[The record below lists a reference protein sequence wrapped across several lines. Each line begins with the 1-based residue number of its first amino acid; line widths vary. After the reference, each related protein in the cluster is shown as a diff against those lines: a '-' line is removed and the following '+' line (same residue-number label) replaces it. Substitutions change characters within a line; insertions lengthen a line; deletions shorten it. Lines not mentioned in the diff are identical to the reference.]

1 MSYNTK
7 YKVEFEDRND
17 NDIVIN
23 LKKLNHTGSFQIL
36 KATNNPVT
44 ISYLNSNVFDAVKT
58 AGVTIQLISE
68 SDRQLID
75 LYTANYKEWQIEIL
89 KNNSIIFN
97 GYLSAEMYSESFA
110 ESFNYDVSVEGNN
123 GIGILSRERYIKSN
137 NTNYRGVTS
146 VFQVI
151 KNCIDKIGIEYE
163 SINIATDLKI
173 NNTNPATNKS
183 VLQHL
188 TINNDNF
195 IDEDG
200 IVMNCMQVLESVLL
214 PLNLSLFIEN
224 NKVYIVDFE
233 YLKKETI
240 TLKKF
245 LYTSTTCTNHT
256 LNIVRDL
263 NSEVQVNS
271 SFDIEAGVN
280 NYVLLKNRYIKN
292 IIDIDKF
299 ENENIKRV
307 FELNQHSFDPH
318 WSQVSGLGGP
328 GISDYIYNYRKWI
341 AVYSTKFAESFWN
354 NNSSLNPNL
363 PVRATTDFYNNTNA
377 NPKSVSFFGGIK
389 DVKVVDDVTLNWDD
403 DGNSFK
409 NYLFI
414 NNPVLPY
421 DGDGTDNFHN
431 YRKGYY
437 EQNVDEIL
445 KIAASF
451 DGEIPV
457 IFNSNNV
464 FLHFTFNA
472 NIVKIS
478 NATAAGGISIATFSN
493 TAEGKNNKFPG
504 SYYVYGARI
513 FVKDENGNKL
523 KYLKNTEINVTN
535 QTDLHPVIIGREI
548 NKKAYEW
555 VTYKGNETL
564 HQTTCKIIVAV
575 QNEALNPQNINN
587 EDVLVDVYCSANPV
601 NHPYQIEF
609 SLTNM
614 FYEVVNDETNLP
626 AVYLQSVRTVKQSNI
641 YFAVNNIGVDFV
653 NKDNLEPISI
663 ADEELHYYL
672 SEQYKTEEIKDEI
685 TNYTGND
692 KYIVDMGGI
701 TFNNEYITSVK
712 SSSYYETNFE
722 DLKGEKVIN
731 QFKNNNINLNMDIDS
746 DDVSMLQLYKLNSD
760 PIWNNKK
767 WVMASME
774 NNVVT
779 NEINLKLKEL
789 F

>member
-1 MSYNTK
+1 MYKTK
-7 YKVEFEDRND
+7 YRLEFKDV
-17 NDIVIN
+17 VIN
-23 LKKLNHTGSFQIL
+23 LKKLNYTGTFSIL
-36 KATNNPVT
+36 KGSSNPLK
-44 ISYLNSNVFDAVKT
+44 ISYLDSNVFDTIKT
-58 AGVTIQLISE
+58 AGVTIELVSE

-89 KNNSIIFN
+89 KNDEIIFT
-97 GYLSAEMYSESFA
+97 GYITPEMYQENFGVSS
-110 ESFNYDVSVEGNN
+110 NYIVSVEGNN
-123 GIGILSRERYIKSN
+123 GIGILSRERYLKVN
-137 NTNYRGVTS
+137 NTNYRGITS

-151 KNCIDKIGIEYE
+151 KNCIEKIGIDYAGYK
-163 SINIATDLKI
+163 IVTDLKV
-173 NNTNPATNKS
+173 NNYNPASNKS

-188 TINNDNF
+188 IVNNDNY

-200 IVMNCMQVLESVLL
+200 VVMNCYNVLDSVLK

-224 NKVYIVDFE
+224 NYVYIVDFE
-233 YLKKETI
+233 YLKNENINVKT
-240 TLKKF
+240 F
-245 LYTSTTCTNHT
+245 SFSSDTCTNST
-256 LNIVRDL
+256 ENIVLDL
-263 NSEVQVNS
+263 NNTQQINS
-271 SFDIEAGVN
+271 SFNIEAGVN
-280 NYVLLKNRYIKN
+280 NYILSKNRYIKN
-292 IIDIDKF
+292 IIGIDEF
-299 ENENIKRV
+299 ENENIDRV
-307 FELNQHSFDPH
+307 FELNQHSFDPY
-318 WSQVSGLGGP
+318 WSQVSDLGGP
-328 GISDYIYNYRKWI
+328 GISDYIYNYKKWI

-354 NNSSLNPNL
+354 NNNSLNPDL
-363 PVRATTDFYNNTNA
+363 PIRATTNFYINPTA

-389 DVKVVDDVTLNWDD
+389 DVKVVDGVKLNWDN

-409 NYLFI
+409 NYIFI

-437 EQNVDEIL
+437 EHNVDGIL
-445 KIAASF
+445 RIAASF

-457 IFNSNNV
+457 IFYSDKV

-493 TAEGKNNKFPG
+493 VAESERNKFVG

-513 FVKDENGNKL
+513 FVKDKNGNIL

-535 QTDLHPVIIGREI
+535 QTDLHPVIVGREI
-548 NKKAYEW
+548 NKKAYKW
-555 VTYKGNETL
+555 VTYTGTETP

-587 EDVLVDVYCSANPV
+587 KDVLVDVYCPANPV

-614 FYEVVNDETNLP
+614 FYEVVNDEKNLP
-626 AVYLQSVRTVKQSNI
+626 AVYLQSIRTVKQSNI
-641 YFAVNNIGVDFV
+641 YFAVNNIGVDVV

-701 TFNNEYITSVK
+701 TFNNEYITSVN
-712 SSSYYETNFE
+712 SSIFNETNLE
-722 DLKGEKVIN
+722 DLKGDKIVN
-731 QFKNNNINLNMDIDS
+731 QHKNNNINLSFDLKTDEAK
-746 DDVSMLQLYKLNSD
+746 LFKLYKLNSD
-760 PIWNNKK
+760 SIWNNKK
-767 WVMASME
+767 WVASSIDYYPDK
-774 NNVVT
+774 
-779 NEINLKLKEL
+779 NEINLNLKEL

>member
-1 MSYNTK
+1 MYKTK
-7 YKVEFEDRND
+7 YRIEFK
-17 NDIVIN
+17 DIVVN
-23 LKKLNHTGSFQIL
+23 LKKLNYNGTFLIIKGSSNPL
-36 KATNNPVT
+36 K
-44 ISYLNSNVFDAVKT
+44 ISYLDSNVFDTIKT
-58 AGVTIQLISE
+58 AGVTIELVSE

-89 KNNSIIFN
+89 KNDEIIFT
-97 GYLSAEMYSESFA
+97 GYITPELYQENFGLNS
-110 ESFNYDVSVEGNN
+110 NYIVSVEGNN
-123 GIGILSRERYIKSN
+123 GIGILSRERYLKSD
-137 NTNYRGVTS
+137 NTNYRGTTS

-151 KNCIDKIGIEYE
+151 KNCIEKIGINYAGYK
-163 SINIATDLKI
+163 IVTDLKV
-173 NNTNPATNKS
+173 NNYNPASNKS
-183 VLQHL
+183 ILQYL
-188 TINNDNF
+188 MVNNDNY

-200 IVMNCMQVLESVLL
+200 VVMNCYDVLDSVLK

-224 NKVYIVDFE
+224 NYVYIVDFE
-233 YLKKETI
+233 YLKNENINVKT
-240 TLKKF
+240 F
-245 LYTSTTCTNHT
+245 SFSSDTCTNST
-256 LNIVRDL
+256 ENVVLDL
-263 NSEVQVNS
+263 NNTQQIDS
-271 SFDIEAGVN
+271 SFNIEAGVN
-280 NYVLLKNRYIKN
+280 NYILSKNRYIKN
-292 IIDIDKF
+292 IIEIDKF

-318 WSQVSGLGGP
+318 WSQVTDPDGP
-328 GISDYIYNYRKWI
+328 GLSDYIYNYRKWI

-354 NNSSLNPNL
+354 NNSSYNPNL
-363 PVRATTDFYNNTNA
+363 PIRATTNFYNNVTA

-389 DVKVVDDVTLNWDD
+389 DVKIVDGVKLNWDN

-409 NYLFI
+409 NYIFI

-437 EQNVDEIL
+437 EHNVNEIL

-457 IFNSNNV
+457 IFNSDKV
-464 FLHFTFNA
+464 LLHFTFNA

-513 FVKDENGNKL
+513 FVKDQNGNIL

-555 VTYKGNETL
+555 VTYTGNETL

-587 EDVLVDVYCSANPV
+587 RDVLVDVYCPANPV

-614 FYEVVNDETNLP
+614 FYEVVNDEQNLP
-626 AVYLQSVRTVKQSNI
+626 AVYLQAIRTVKQSNI
-641 YFAVNNIGVDFV
+641 YFAVNKIGVDVV

-672 SEQYKTEEIKDEI
+672 NEQYKTEEIKDEI
-685 TNYTGND
+685 TNYTAND

-701 TFNNEYITSVK
+701 TFNNKYITSVN
-712 SSSYYETNFE
+712 SGSYNETNFE
-722 DLKGEKVIN
+722 DLKGDKIVN
-731 QFKNNNINLNMDIDS
+731 QHKNNNINLSFDLKTDKAK
-746 DDVSMLQLYKLNSD
+746 LFKLYKLNSD
-760 PIWNNKK
+760 SIWSNKK
-767 WVMASME
+767 WVASSIE
-774 NNVVT
+774 YYPDR
-779 NEINLKLKEL
+779 NEVNLNLKEL